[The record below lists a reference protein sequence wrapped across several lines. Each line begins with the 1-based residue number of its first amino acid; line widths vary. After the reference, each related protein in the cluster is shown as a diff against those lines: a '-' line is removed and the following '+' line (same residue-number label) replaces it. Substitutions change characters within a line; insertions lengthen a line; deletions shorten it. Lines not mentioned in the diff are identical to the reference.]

1 MAWMT
6 MRKRNS
12 GGPNKTQTTE
22 TMKTL
27 NLIYMQRKAFTILAL
42 ALSIVLI
49 SCEEEDPFVDRTEAP
64 LLMVFDEV
72 TGYLASGGLTSV
84 PSVSKTVTAATYTQP
99 VTLSV
104 NLYELDKSGILDH
117 TVGIDSIP
125 VAGVAMTFS
134 LRDGTRAIE
143 AASGTDGKVV
153 ITTTWESLGI
163 TDVATIVAAKPARSI
178 TIPLLWK
185 GAHKGVSFSRY
196 SQVVFTKPAS

>member
-1 MAWMT
+1 
-6 MRKRNS
+6 
-12 GGPNKTQTTE
+12 
-22 TMKTL
+22 MKTL
-27 NLIYMQRKAFTILAL
+27 NLIYMQRKSFTVLTL
-42 ALSIVLI
+42 ALSIFLI

-72 TGYLASGGLTSV
+72 NGYLASGGLTSV

-134 LRDGTRAIE
+134 LRDGTRPIE
-143 AASGTDGKVV
+143 AASGADGKVV
-153 ITTTWESLGI
+153 ITTTWEDLGI
-163 TDVATIVAAKPARSI
+163 TDVAAIVAAKPARSI

-185 GAHKGVSFSRY
+185 GTNKGVSFSRY
-196 SQVVFTKPAS
+196 SQVVFSKPAS